1 MTFGV
6 GVLRKCNAFSLINQ
20 QQSHSDR
27 REESTFIIPFF
38 SILNTLK
45 VIKVIDFLIINPKSK
60 IKNPKSK
67 IQNHLKLNPTPTVP
81 ICPIFLEIC
90 PLVASA
96 PSICPRLQS
105 NRYSIER

>member
-45 VIKVIDFLIINPKSK
+45 VIKVIDFLIQNPKSR
-60 IKNPKSK
+60 IKNPKSSQTK
-67 IQNHLKLNPTPTVP
+67 PNPN
-81 ICPIFLEIC
+81 C
-90 PLVASA
+90 
-96 PSICPRLQS
+96 S
-105 NRYSIER
+105 NMSNIS